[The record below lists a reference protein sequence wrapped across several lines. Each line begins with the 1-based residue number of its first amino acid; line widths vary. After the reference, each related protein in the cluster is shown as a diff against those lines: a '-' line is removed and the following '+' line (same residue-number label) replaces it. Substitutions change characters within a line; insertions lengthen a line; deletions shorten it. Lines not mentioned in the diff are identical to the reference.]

1 MIWADTSGLARTAA
15 AGLAAILFTGTAL
28 AGPVVIRATGP
39 SAKAY
44 PAGRQLPDNAQ
55 LALKG
60 GDTLVLLDSRGTR
73 TLSGPG
79 TFPAVATGMRAGTAQ
94 TAARIL
100 ANTGTSERRGGAV
113 RGGAPTVV
121 ETRSPNL
128 WLVDLSKSGTVC
140 IADANA
146 VHVWRP
152 TSDKA
157 QDVKISSASASG
169 TIPMAAGA
177 TVGDWPKSVPVTDG
191 AEYTVTMEGMAPA
204 RIKMMT
210 VPAPASLED
219 TASQLIAKGCKTQLD
234 LLVAST
240 QGNGPTG

>member
-1 MIWADTSGLARTAA
+1 MIWASKSGLARGVA

-44 PAGRQLPDNAQ
+44 PAGRQLADNAQ
-55 LALKG
+55 LTLKA

-73 TLSGPG
+73 SVSGPG
-79 TFPAVATGMRAGTAQ
+79 NFPAVATGMRAGTAQ

-113 RGGAPTVV
+113 RGGATSTV

-128 WLVDLSKSGTVC
+128 WLVNLTKSGTVC
-140 IADANA
+140 IADPNA
-146 VHVWRP
+146 VRVWRAA
-152 TSDKA
+152 SDKA
-157 QDVKISSASASG
+157 EDVKVSSIAASG

-177 TVGDWPKSVPVTDG
+177 TIGDWPKSVPVTNG
-191 AEYTVTMEGMAPA
+191 AEYTVAMDGLAPA
-204 RIKMMT
+204 KIKVMT
-210 VPAPASLED
+210 VPVPASLED
-219 TASQLIAKGCKTQLD
+219 TASQLIAKGCNTQLD

-240 QGNGPTG
+240 QGGGPTG